1 MKEIKKHN
9 MLRIKLGYFF
19 SFICFSTVM
28 AQTDHVEN
36 PDDYFL
42 NKGKVYAGITFSFDN
57 SNVENEDRLIVFI
70 EDRKN
75 NSFDLKVHTGYF
87 IRKNWAVGGLINY
100 TSSDRTG
107 VDISTQNISS
117 QVNIASKSWGIYGTT
132 KFYIPLE
139 SRNRFFLFTEVLA
152 GGSFANQLK
161 ESTAYGILTRT
172 FVEDRSAE
180 IRFVPGIMVKVIRGF
195 SVEAGAQIAGINAKW
210 SNTSVNNVLYSKK
223 ESVSTN
229 LSINLLRLSLGFYYY
244 FDLKTKP
251 L

>member
-1 MKEIKKHN
+1 MKKIKKHN
-9 MLRIKLGYFF
+9 LLRIKLAYFF
-19 SFICFSTVM
+19 SFICFSTIL
-28 AQTDHVEN
+28 AQTKNTDNEDN
-36 PDDYFL
+36 YFL
-42 NKGKVYAGITFSFDN
+42 NKGKIYGGFTFSFDN
-57 SNVENEDRLIVFI
+57 SKVENEDRLIVFI

-75 NSFDLKVHTGYF
+75 NSFDLKLDAGYF
-87 IRKNWAVGGLINY
+87 IKKNWAIGGLINY
-100 TSSDRTG
+100 ASSDRTG

-117 QVNIASKSWGIYGTT
+117 QVAITSKSWGIYATT

-139 SRNRFFLFTEVLA
+139 SHNRFFLFSEVLA

-161 ESTAYGILTRT
+161 ESTADALLTRT
-172 FVEDRSAE
+172 FIEDRSVE

-210 SNTSVNNVLYSKK
+210 SNTEVNNIPYSKK